1 MIDQQGL
8 AIASAGT
15 IFDHLSGGLTL
26 TRRGIA
32 DPSQLPTVY
41 LLDIKALLRWL
52 PAQAADGAG
61 LLQSRPQ
68 EASPGETS

>member
-1 MIDQQGL
+1 MNDQQGL

-15 IFDHLSGGLTL
+15 VFNHRPGGLTL

-32 DPSQLPTVY
+32 DPPQLPTVC

-61 LLQSRPQ
+61 LLQRRPQ
-68 EASPGETS
+68 DASPGETS